1 MPVLCGMKPGGYY
14 DQHSSFQRATVAAL
28 LPWIDQAVADMTL
41 PDERRPFTIAD
52 YGCSEGSNSILAVGQ
67 VAAAL
72 RRRRPA
78 QPVCG
83 VHCDLP
89 TNNFNRLL
97 ASLHDPSTSN
107 YLQDRGTRRP
117 NVCALATGASFYG
130 PVMPPRSV
138 QFALS
143 FAAVNWLERVPE
155 VSVPQF
161 IAYLEAA
168 PAARRAFARQAARDL
183 AVFYRHRAQ
192 ELAAGGKLLVVVPG
206 SDGTHRCS
214 DGRYRLLNDAGVDLV
229 AAGRI
234 DRGRWERFVF
244 PTYFRTLEE
253 MLAPLQHSDG
263 PDADAFAADRAELL
277 ELPIPFV
284 DRFRE
289 TGDKREYAA
298 EYAGFLRAFSE
309 PVLAKGLSANAATLD
324 ALYSRAADRLVAEPD
339 RYALC
344 NIKVAVLLTRRDHV
358 AKGLSLRGRLRRP
371 CKPAGIHRN
380 RLSPTSLVENVP
392 GLLAGFGE

>member
-1 MPVLCGMKPGGYY
+1 MKPGGYY

-41 PDERRPFTIAD
+41 PDEGRPFTIAD

-83 VHCDLP
+83 IHSDLP
-89 TNNFNRLL
+89 TNNFSRLF

-117 NVCALATGASFYG
+117 NVFALASGASFYG
-130 PVMPPRSV
+130 PVLPPRSV

-143 FAAVNWLERVPE
+143 FAAVNWLARMPE
-155 VSVPQF
+155 VSVPEY

-168 PAARRAFARQAARDL
+168 PAAREAFARQAACDL
-183 AVFYRHRAQ
+183 AVFYRHRAR
-192 ELAAGGKLLVVVPG
+192 ELTAGGKLLVVVPG

-214 DGRYRLLNDAGVDLV
+214 DGRYRLLNDAGADLV

-234 DRGRWERFVF
+234 DRHRWERFVF
-244 PTYFRTLEE
+244 PTYFRTLDE
-253 MLAPLQHSDG
+253 MLAPLQHADG
-263 PDADAFAADRAELL
+263 PGAFAADRAELL

-284 DRFRE
+284 DRFRQ
-289 TGDKREYAA
+289 TGDRREYAA
-298 EYAGFLRAFSE
+298 EYVGFVRAFSE
-309 PVLAKGLSANAATLD
+309 PVLAKELGADAATLD
-324 ALYSRAADRLVAEPD
+324 VLYGRAVDRLVADPD
-339 RYALC
+339 GYALS
-344 NIKVAVLLTRRDHV
+344 NIKVAILLTRRDHA
-358 AKGLSLRGRLRRP
+358 AKGRFRRGRLRRSY
-371 CKPAGIHRN
+371 KPASIHQKQ
-380 RLSPTSLVENVP
+380 
-392 GLLAGFGE
+392 LACPV